1 MLSRR
6 EMGAL
11 CASLLFC
18 LLLSLG
24 AGWAQ
29 SQLTT
34 ANQLAADTL
43 RLHIRADTDSVRD
56 QSAKLAVRDAVLV
69 LTDEACPADSRADA
83 RAWAAENLVR
93 FELTARQTLAAL
105 GIRAPVKACLVNM
118 YFPTRRYDGGA
129 LPAGRYD
136 AVRLDIGTRRAGRNW
151 WCVLYPGLCRTACG
165 GYAVSYSEPYTP
177 PGLCRSACGGYDTPA
192 ENDLVCGEYIV
203 RFRFVEWWGGLTAP
217 REDVV
222 LAG

>member
-34 ANQLAADTL
+34 ADQLAADTL

-56 QSAKLAVRDAVLV
+56 QSAKLAVRDAVLA
-69 LTDEACPADSRADA
+69 LTDEACPADSRDDA

-136 AVRLDIGTRRAGRNW
+136 AVRLDIGTGGACSTRGSAGQPAAGTTRLPKMTLSAGNISSGSGSW
-151 WCVLYPGLCRTACG
+151 SGGAASPRPRKTWCWPGEQAIG
-165 GYAVSYSEPYTP
+165 TP
-177 PGLCRSACGGYDTPA
+177 HRMSAEG
-192 ENDLVCGEYIV
+192 V
-203 RFRFVEWWGGLTAP
+203 
-217 REDVV
+217 
-222 LAG
+222 

>member
-34 ANQLAADTL
+34 ADQLAADTL

-56 QSAKLAVRDAVLV
+56 QSAKLAVRDAVLA

-93 FELTARQTLAAL
+93 FELTARPDTGRSRHPRTGESLP
-105 GIRAPVKACLVNM
+105 RDM

-151 WCVLYPGLCRTACG
+151 WCVLYPGLCR
-165 GYAVSYSEPYTP
+165 
-177 PGLCRSACGGYDTPA
+177 SACGGYDTPA

-203 RFRFVEWWGGLTAP
+203 RFRFVEWWDGLTAP

>member
-18 LLLSLG
+18 LLLSLA

-29 SQLTT
+29 SPLPT
-34 ANQLAADTL
+34 ADQLAADTL

-56 QSAKLAVRDAVLV
+56 QSAKLAVRDAVLA

-93 FELTARQTLAAL
+93 FELTARQTLASL
-105 GIRAPVKACLVNM
+105 GIRAPEKACRAVRRGAAGHRDAAGRPELVVC
-118 YFPTRRYDGGA
+118 A
-129 LPAGRYD
+129 LPESLPVSLRR
-136 AVRLDIGTRRAGRNW
+136 VRHA
-151 WCVLYPGLCRTACG
+151 CRK
-165 GYAVSYSEPYTP
+165 
-177 PGLCRSACGGYDTPA
+177 
-192 ENDLVCGEYIV
+192 
-203 RFRFVEWWGGLTAP
+203 
-217 REDVV
+217 
-222 LAG
+222 

>member
-34 ANQLAADTL
+34 ADQLAADTL

-69 LTDEACPADSRADA
+69 LTGEACPADSRADA

-151 WCVLYPGLCRTACG
+151 
-165 GYAVSYSEPYTP
+165 
-177 PGLCRSACGGYDTPA
+177 
-192 ENDLVCGEYIV
+192 
-203 RFRFVEWWGGLTAP
+203 
-217 REDVV
+217 
-222 LAG
+222 

>member
-24 AGWAQ
+24 ADWAQ

-34 ANQLAADTL
+34 ADQLSADTL

-105 GIRAPVKACLVNM
+105 GIRTPVKACLVNM

-151 WCVLYPGLCRTACG
+151 WCVVFPPLCLGSVTETVAQRAGSFSDGQVKMITG
-165 GYAVSYSEPYTP
+165 EDEGY
-177 PGLCRSACGGYDTPA
+177 
-192 ENDLVCGEYIV
+192 LVK
-203 RFRFVEWWGGLTAP
+203 FRALELWNELT
-217 REDVV
+217 EK
-222 LAG
+222 LG

>member
-24 AGWAQ
+24 VGWAQ

-34 ANQLAADTL
+34 ADQLAADTL

-69 LTDEACPADSRADA
+69 LTDEACPANSRADA

-105 GIRAPVKACLVNM
+105 GIRAPVKAWDAAGRPELVV
-118 YFPTRRYDGGA
+118 RA
-129 LPAGRYD
+129 LPGSLPVSLRRVRHACRKRPCLRGVYRPVPVRGVVGRPHRAPGGRGAGRVNRPS
-136 AVRLDIGTRRAGRNW
+136 ARRIG
-151 WCVLYPGLCRTACG
+151 
-165 GYAVSYSEPYTP
+165 
-177 PGLCRSACGGYDTPA
+177 
-192 ENDLVCGEYIV
+192 
-203 RFRFVEWWGGLTAP
+203 
-217 REDVV
+217 
-222 LAG
+222 

>member
-1 MLSRR
+1 MLYRR

-34 ANQLAADTL
+34 ADQLAADTL

-56 QSAKLAVRDAVLV
+56 QSAKLAVRDAVLA
-69 LTDEACPADSRADA
+69 LTDA

-151 WCVLYPGLCRTACG
+151 WCVLYPGLCR
-165 GYAVSYSEPYTP
+165 
-177 PGLCRSACGGYDTPA
+177 SACGGYDTPA

>member
-34 ANQLAADTL
+34 ADQLAADTL

-56 QSAKLAVRDAVLV
+56 QSAKLAVRDAVLA
-69 LTDEACPADSRADA
+69 LTDEACPADSRA
-83 RAWAAENLVR
+83 EIQQM
-93 FELTARQTLAAL
+93 RQDTLAQLYKANPPS
-105 GIRAPVKACLVNM
+105 RAQIAAAP
-118 YFPTRRYDGGA
+118 
-129 LPAGRYD
+129 
-136 AVRLDIGTRRAGRNW
+136 
-151 WCVLYPGLCRTACG
+151 
-165 GYAVSYSEPYTP
+165 GYAVFSNANVNLILASF
-177 PGLCRSACGGYDTPA
+177 GGGRGVVHDARSKTDTFMKAAKMPVHVPLSGRTMEFDGGGRCT
-192 ENDLVCGEYIV
+192 
-203 RFRFVEWWGGLTAP
+203 GGC
-217 REDVV
+217 
-222 LAG
+222 

>member
-34 ANQLAADTL
+34 ADQLSADT
-43 RLHIRADTDSVRD
+43 
-56 QSAKLAVRDAVLV
+56 
-69 LTDEACPADSRADA
+69 
-83 RAWAAENLVR
+83 RAWVAENLVL
-93 FELTARQTLAAL
+93 FELTARQTLATL

-151 WCVLYPGLCRTACG
+151 WCVLYPGLCR
-165 GYAVSYSEPYTP
+165 
-177 PGLCRSACGGYDTPA
+177 SACGGYDTPA

>member
-34 ANQLAADTL
+34 ADQLAADTL

-93 FELTARQTLAAL
+93 FERPPDT
-105 GIRAPVKACLVNM
+105 
-118 YFPTRRYDGGA
+118 
-129 LPAGRYD
+129 GRS
-136 AVRLDIGTRRAGRNW
+136 RH
-151 WCVLYPGLCRTACG
+151 PRT
-165 GYAVSYSEPYTP
+165 
-177 PGLCRSACGGYDTPA
+177 
-192 ENDLVCGEYIV
+192 GES
-203 RFRFVEWWGGLTAP
+203 LP
-217 REDVV
+217 REYV
-222 LAG
+222 LSHPAL

>member
-1 MLSRR
+1 MSSRR

-29 SQLTT
+29 SQLIT
-34 ANQLAADTL
+34 ADQLAADTL

-56 QSAKLAVRDAVLV
+56 QSAKLAVRDAMLA

-93 FELTARQTLAAL
+93 FELTARQTLASL
-105 GIRAPVKACLVNM
+105 GIRTPVKACLVNM

-136 AVRLDIGTRRAGRNW
+136 AVRLDIGTRRE
-151 WCVLYPGLCRTACG
+151 LQPEMPELLCR
-165 GYAVSYSEPYTP
+165 
-177 PGLCRSACGGYDTPA
+177 RSACGGYDTPA

>member
-34 ANQLAADTL
+34 ADQLAADTL

-56 QSAKLAVRDAVLV
+56 QSAKLAVRDAVLT

-83 RAWAAENLVR
+83 RAWAAEKPRPL
-93 FELTARQTLAAL
+93 
-105 GIRAPVKACLVNM
+105 RA
-118 YFPTRRYDGGA
+118 DG
-129 LPAGRYD
+129 PPDTGRS
-136 AVRLDIGTRRAGRNW
+136 RH
-151 WCVLYPGLCRTACG
+151 PRTG
-165 GYAVSYSEPYTP
+165 KS
-177 PGLCRSACGGYDTPA
+177 L
-192 ENDLVCGEYIV
+192 
-203 RFRFVEWWGGLTAP
+203 P
-217 REDVV
+217 REYV
-222 LAG
+222 LSHPAL

>member
-34 ANQLAADTL
+34 ADQLAADTL

-56 QSAKLAVRDAVLV
+56 QSAKLAVRDAVLA
-69 LTDEACPADSRADA
+69 LTDKACPADSRADA

-93 FELTARQTLAAL
+93 FELTARQTLASL

-118 YFPTRRYDGGA
+118 YFPGAMTAGLCPPGGTTRCGWTSGRGGQAGTGGA
-129 LPAGRYD
+129 CSTRVSAGQPAADTTRLPKMTLSAGSISSGSGSWSGGAASPRPGRTWCWPGEQ
-136 AVRLDIGTRRAGRNW
+136 AIGTPHRM
-151 WCVLYPGLCRTACG
+151 
-165 GYAVSYSEPYTP
+165 
-177 PGLCRSACGGYDTPA
+177 SAEG
-192 ENDLVCGEYIV
+192 V
-203 RFRFVEWWGGLTAP
+203 
-217 REDVV
+217 
-222 LAG
+222 

>member
-34 ANQLAADTL
+34 ADALANHTL
-43 RLHIRADTDSVRD
+43 RLHIRADTDAVRD
-56 QSAKLAVRDAVLV
+56 QSAKLAVRDAVLT
-69 LTDEACPADSRADA
+69 LTDEACPAGGKADA

-105 GIRAPVKACLVNM
+105 GIRAPVKTCLVNM

-136 AVRLDIGTRRAGRNW
+136 AVRLDIGQRRAGRNW
-151 WCVLYPGLCRTACG
+151 WCVLYPGLCR
-165 GYAVSYSEPYTP
+165 
-177 PGLCRSACGGYDTPA
+177 SACGGYGTPA

-203 RFRFVEWWGGLTAP
+203 RFRFVEWWDGLTAS

>member
-6 EMGAL
+6 EMEAL

-29 SQLTT
+29 SQLTI
-34 ANQLAADTL
+34 ADQLAADTL
-43 RLHIRADTDSVRD
+43 RLHIRADTNSVRD
-56 QSAKLAVRDAVLV
+56 QSAKLAVRDAVLA

-118 YFPTRRYDGGA
+118 YFPTRRYDGGQA
-129 LPAGRYD
+129 GTGGACSTRVSAGQPAAGTTRLPKMTLSAGNISSGSGSWSGGTASPHPGRTWCWPGEQ
-136 AVRLDIGTRRAGRNW
+136 AVG
-151 WCVLYPGLCRTACG
+151 
-165 GYAVSYSEPYTP
+165 P
-177 PGLCRSACGGYDTPA
+177 PHRMSAEG
-192 ENDLVCGEYIV
+192 V
-203 RFRFVEWWGGLTAP
+203 
-217 REDVV
+217 
-222 LAG
+222 

>member
-6 EMGAL
+6 EMEAL

-29 SQLTT
+29 SQLTI
-34 ANQLAADTL
+34 ADQLAADTL
-43 RLHIRADTDSVRD
+43 RLHIRADTNSVRD
-56 QSAKLAVRDAVLV
+56 QSAKLAVRDAVLA

-118 YFPTRRYDGGA
+118 YFPTRRYDGRSSARRAVRRGAAGHRDAAGRPELVVRA
-129 LPAGRYD
+129 LPGSLPVSLRR
-136 AVRLDIGTRRAGRNW
+136 VRHA
-151 WCVLYPGLCRTACG
+151 CRK
-165 GYAVSYSEPYTP
+165 
-177 PGLCRSACGGYDTPA
+177 
-192 ENDLVCGEYIV
+192 
-203 RFRFVEWWGGLTAP
+203 
-217 REDVV
+217 
-222 LAG
+222 

>member
-29 SQLTT
+29 SQLIT
-34 ANQLAADTL
+34 ADQLAADTL

-56 QSAKLAVRDAVLV
+56 QSAKLAVRDAVLA
-69 LTDEACPADSRADA
+69 LTDEACRRTAGPNA
-83 RAWAAENLVR
+83 RAWAAENLQSCL
-93 FELTARQTLAAL
+93 ELTARQTLASL
-105 GIRAPVKACLVNM
+105 GIRTPVKACLVKM

-151 WCVLYPGLCRTACG
+151 WCVLY
-165 GYAVSYSEPYTP
+165 

>member
-34 ANQLAADTL
+34 ADQLAADTL

-83 RAWAAENLVR
+83 RAWAVENLVR
-93 FELTARQTLAAL
+93 FELTAGHRDAA
-105 GIRAPVKACLVNM
+105 GRPELVVC
-118 YFPTRRYDGGA
+118 A
-129 LPAGRYD
+129 LPESLPVSLRR
-136 AVRLDIGTRRAGRNW
+136 VRHA
-151 WCVLYPGLCRTACG
+151 CRK
-165 GYAVSYSEPYTP
+165 
-177 PGLCRSACGGYDTPA
+177 
-192 ENDLVCGEYIV
+192 
-203 RFRFVEWWGGLTAP
+203 
-217 REDVV
+217 
-222 LAG
+222 

>member
-34 ANQLAADTL
+34 ADQLAADTL

-56 QSAKLAVRDAVLV
+56 QSAKLAVRFGKRF
-69 LTDEACPADSRADA
+69 S
-83 RAWAAENLVR
+83 ENSK
-93 FELTARQTLAAL
+93 A
-105 GIRAPVKACLVNM
+105 GIFSSPGA
-118 YFPTRRYDGGA
+118 FPMF
-129 LPAGRYD
+129 P
-136 AVRLDIGTRRAGRNW
+136 
-151 WCVLYPGLCRTACG
+151 
-165 GYAVSYSEPYTP
+165 
-177 PGLCRSACGGYDTPA
+177 
-192 ENDLVCGEYIV
+192 EN
-203 RFRFVEWWGGLTAP
+203 
-217 REDVV
+217 
-222 LAG
+222 

>member
-11 CASLLFC
+11 CAALLLC

-24 AGWAQ
+24 AGWAKG
-29 SQLTT
+29 QLD
-34 ANQLAADTL
+34 AADALAADTL

-56 QSAKLAVRDAVLV
+56 QSAKLAVRDSVLA

-83 RAWAAENLVR
+83 RAWAAETLVR
-93 FELTARQTLAAL
+93 CELPARQTLASL

-136 AVRLDIGTRRAGRNW
+136 AVRLDIGTHRPGRNW
-151 WCVLYPGLCRTACG
+151 WCVLYPGLCRSACG
-165 GYAVSYSEPYTP
+165 GYARPE
-177 PGLCRSACGGYDTPA
+177 
-192 ENDLVCGEYIV
+192 ENDLVCGEYLV
-203 RFRFVEWWGGLTAP
+203 RFRLVEWWSEGTAP
-217 REDVV
+217 REDAV
-222 LAG
+222 LAGGTLCPDAA

>member
-24 AGWAQ
+24 VGWAQ

-34 ANQLAADTL
+34 ADQLAADTL

-69 LTDEACPADSRADA
+69 LTDEACPANSRADA
-83 RAWAAENLVR
+83 RAWAAENLGPPD
-93 FELTARQTLAAL
+93 T
-105 GIRAPVKACLVNM
+105 
-118 YFPTRRYDGGA
+118 
-129 LPAGRYD
+129 GRS
-136 AVRLDIGTRRAGRNW
+136 RH
-151 WCVLYPGLCRTACG
+151 PRT
-165 GYAVSYSEPYTP
+165 
-177 PGLCRSACGGYDTPA
+177 
-192 ENDLVCGEYIV
+192 GES
-203 RFRFVEWWGGLTAP
+203 LP
-217 REDVV
+217 REYV
-222 LAG
+222 LSHPAL

>member
-34 ANQLAADTL
+34 ADQLAADTL

-105 GIRAPVKACLVNM
+105 GGQAGTGGVCS
-118 YFPTRRYDGGA
+118 TRVSAGQPAADTTRLPKMTLSAGSISSGSGSWSGGA
-129 LPAGRYD
+129 ASPRPGRTWCWPGEQ
-136 AVRLDIGTRRAGRNW
+136 AIGTPHRM
-151 WCVLYPGLCRTACG
+151 
-165 GYAVSYSEPYTP
+165 
-177 PGLCRSACGGYDTPA
+177 SAEG
-192 ENDLVCGEYIV
+192 V
-203 RFRFVEWWGGLTAP
+203 
-217 REDVV
+217 
-222 LAG
+222 

>member
-34 ANQLAADTL
+34 ADQLAADTL

-56 QSAKLAVRDAVLV
+56 QSAKLAVRDAMLA

-118 YFPTRRYDGGA
+118 YFPARRYPTGQ

-136 AVRLDIGTRRAGRNW
+136 AVRIDIGSGGGRNW
-151 WCVLYPGLCRTACG
+151 WCVLYPGLCSFAQG
-165 GYAVSYSEPYTP
+165 GYA
-177 PGLCRSACGGYDTPA
+177 LPA
-192 ENDLVCGEYIV
+192 ENDLVCGQYIL
-203 RFRFVEWWGGLTAP
+203 RFRLVDWAHRLTA
-217 REDVV
+217 RRQTVL